1 MSWEDITQNVL
12 GLLGG
17 DISSSPPPIRGNNR
31 PTYVT
36 KTTAEY
42 NSADTQFGQN
52 SGHDSRVDV

>member
-17 DISSSPPPIRGNNR
+17 DISPHPPIRGTYR

-52 SGHDSRVDV
+52 SGHDSMVDV